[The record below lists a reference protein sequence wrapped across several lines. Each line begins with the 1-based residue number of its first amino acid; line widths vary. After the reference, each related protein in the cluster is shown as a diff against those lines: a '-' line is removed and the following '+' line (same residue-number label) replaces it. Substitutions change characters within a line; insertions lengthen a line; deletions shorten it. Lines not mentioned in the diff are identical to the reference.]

1 MSADAAQIE
10 CAEGESVFHS
20 DRAQSKARLV
30 NALMVSG
37 GMLKID
43 AVSLAETEG

>member
-1 MSADAAQIE
+1 MLRGRNVPRR
-10 CAEGESVFHS
+10 EGVSLG
-20 DRAQSKARLV
+20 RAQSKARLV